1 MRQAIKNLDYTT
13 RDYEGFRTLML
24 QKLTELMPEYTD
36 LRQSDA
42 GVVII
47 ELNAMCLDILSY
59 YLDSIANECFLAT
72 AEQRSSVMKF
82 CKMLGYTPRA
92 ATSAVHKLIFRKT
105 NPTTSITIPSG
116 TKVKTVSSNPNNV
129 VYFTT
134 LEPLTLAEN
143 ISGDE
148 LDFNGKYMFTV
159 EAIQGLFVND
169 ELVENHANGAANQRY
184 ALKYFPVLIQDT
196 YKTKKTGT
204 VVDILSVYVA
214 DLEHG
219 EASQKWQR
227 VKSFAGANS
236 TSQVYMTE
244 TNDYNETSIVFGDGV
259 FGKKPPEGALI
270 TCSYVVGGGEV
281 GNVGLGSIKALEDN
295 LAGIKNTEN
304 VEIVE
309 YGSEAETVDEIK
321 INAPVSHRNI
331 WGALTVNDFAG
342 LIKATFG
349 SVEDA
354 EAKRASDD
362 NWDTL
367 RVDDIKIYVQTK
379 DEVAYAEAYDVPTI
393 PDSWYVNNET
403 YSNII
408 SSISAFFDSDT
419 DYVDVGSDTVADG
432 ARKIAGTR
440 NIILTHPNYYGLKI
454 EYVLMVRSYYDY
466 DTIAESVEQYI
477 KDYFK
482 VGNIMFTQEISLQ
495 ELTYQI
501 LDDSGIEGIRYLNLK
516 LTDLQLDLNGEYS
529 DNYMSYLNSDLI
541 IPKKGTIFVLD
552 SIEAKEE

>member
-47 ELNAMCLDILSY
+47 ELNAMCLDIMSY

-82 CKMLGYTPRA
+82 CKMLGYTPRVA
-92 ATSAVHKLIFRKT
+92 KSAVHKLIFRKT
-105 NPTTSITIPSG
+105 NSAPAITIPSG
-116 TKVKTVSSNPNNV
+116 TKVKTVSSNPNTT

-134 LEPLTLAEN
+134 LEALNLPEN
-143 ISGDE
+143 VTGDE
-148 LDFNGKYMFTV
+148 LDFNGNYMYTV
-159 EAIQGLFVND
+159 EAIQGLFVGD
-169 ELVENHANGAANQRY
+169 ELLTSSADGTENQRY
-184 ALKYFPVLIQDT
+184 ALKYFPTLIQDN
-196 YKTKKTGT
+196 YKTMHNN

-214 DLEHG
+214 DLAHG
-219 EASQKWQR
+219 EAAQKWRR
-227 VKSFAGANS
+227 VNSFAGADS

-244 TNDYNETSIVFGDGV
+244 TNDFNETSIVFGDGI

-270 TCSYVVGGGEV
+270 TCSYVVGGGDV
-281 GNVGLGSIKALEDN
+281 GNVGIGSVKALEDN

-321 INAPVSHRNI
+321 VNAPVSHRNI

-342 LIKATFG
+342 LVKATFG
-349 SVEDA
+349 SVTDA

-367 RVDDIKIYVQTK
+367 SIDDIKIYVQTK
-379 DEVAYAEAYDVPTI
+379 DEVAYAEAYNKATI
-393 PDSWYVNNET
+393 PDSWYQDNAT

-408 SSISAFFDSDT
+408 SSISAFFDTDT
-419 DYVDVGSDTVADG
+419 DYIDVGSGTVADG

-440 NIILTHPNYYGLKI
+440 NVILTHPNYYGLKI

-466 DTIAESVEQYI
+466 DTIAESVENYV

-482 VGNIMFTQEISLQ
+482 VGNIAFCQEISLQ

-516 LTDLQLDLNGEYS
+516 LTGLQLDMNGEYS
-529 DNYMSYLNSDLI
+529 NIYMSYLNNDLI
-541 IPKKGTIFVLD
+541 IPQKGTIFVLD